1 MYEKIPKIINLL
13 FSMFNSVGKGVNTNY
28 RLVYPRFQFCEGK
41 TGEKMFVR
49 FRFVS
54 VGKDV
59 MTSHYLN
66 YPRFQFCEGKT
77 GEKMFV
83 KF

>member
-54 VGKDV
+54 AWV
-59 MTSHYLN
+59 
-66 YPRFQFCEGKT
+66 
-77 GEKMFV
+77 KMLFF
-83 KF
+83 KLKNKKSL